1 MAFGISQSVRS
12 RAVQVCTPSLFHQA
26 TRSSR
31 VKDVCAQIEDAL
43 ERKRRGE
50 ISQEDYDTMK
60 TRLKSQLPILTPH
73 ATFRNGRRLNAD
85 AIPSGLSIYD
95 KDHIPDPRGYWEEKR
110 KELRVKNPTV
120 LERILL
126 VHVTPSLE
134 GLRLV
139 FIIPDGMDLAR
150 AQRWMSEQLE
160 DAEYDVCV
168 KDLARPSFIVPE
180 DYILYI
186 NEAELFKDRANLP
199 QISQMNTDSFS
210 GKMSHT
216 DLTDGSSQAK
226 NAPSQVNTKHYTL
239 NINKNDNRLSGDG
252 GNPALPAGTA
262 IQPAQPGDSHDSDA
276 HHLSDT
282 GEHQSNSKE
291 VKSEERRVVGSEER
305 RVKSEESNGSAAMS
319 EQAEQS
325 TAGQAEQTEQ
335 STAGQAEQ
343 AIKEDLNQGGLHRTN
358 DRNFRASESNDKL
371 AYLLPSAAENHLD
384 NSVASEK
391 TGEGFDAP
399 PTLERSGTEH
409 RGGAVTSPSLL
420 RSEGDWGSEV
430 EPSLAKEG
438 RGGLKTS
445 SEQGEESEERREK
458 LEETSSKDSTTQ
470 QAVEGVRGE
479 AFPSE
484 YDGIPYDDLVS
495 KLVELLGGE
504 PQHGSRN
511 SFIFTLSCYLRYL
524 CDDNRDWIKA
534 VIPTFGEEK
543 SRAFATVDSACNRK
557 QANRMPSIVR
567 KAVSLCQDEQARGR
581 AANYDTDD
589 FGDIANP
596 DSYFYRIHE
605 MPQKLPKLIKLL
617 ISKTP
622 KIYQPAVAQAV
633 FPPLGA
639 HLCDTR
645 FRYIDNVE
653 HEATLMN
660 ILCAPTGSGKESIT
674 QPINHI
680 MADIR
685 LRDAEQRAR
694 ERAWKDECNS
704 KGANKDRRDRPEGL
718 VIQEVNIDMTNPA
731 FVLRMKE
738 AENHFLY
745 AKVNELNLFDAL
757 KGKTNQHF
765 RIMELAF
772 DLGNY
777 GQDRVGVQS
786 VTETVKVRFN
796 WNACCTPKKCR
807 DYFRR
812 VVTDGP
818 ISRISFATIERRPCG
833 SAMPIYGTYDAAFDE
848 ELKPYIDNLL
858 KARGLVDCPQALRLA
873 KKLVEENAEFARLS
887 QNYVFEN
894 LSFRANVI
902 AYLKACVL
910 YVANGMKWEKAIED
924 FIRWSERYDLWCK
937 LKLFGQMIYDADGEQ
952 EKVSRTAPNGPK
964 NLLTLLPEEFTM
976 EDYMKVRRA
985 EGFDND
991 DLKRIKGAL
1000 KQWVFRGY
1008 VVKIESA
1015 EDGAEDGK
1023 SCDGYSYSSIFRK
1036 LNFLKH

>member
-12 RAVQVCTPSLFHQA
+12 REVQVCTPELFHQA
-26 TRSSR
+26 TKSSR

-50 ISQEDYDTMK
+50 IGQEDYDTMK

-95 KDHIPDPRGYWEEKR
+95 KDHIADPTGWWKAKSE
-110 KELRVKNPTV
+110 ELRVKNPQV
-120 LERILL
+120 LARILL

-139 FIIPDGMDLAR
+139 FVMPEGMNLAE
-150 AQRWMSEQLE
+150 AQKWMSQQLGDE
-160 DAEYDVCV
+160 EYDVCV

-180 DYILYI
+180 EYILFI
-186 NEAELFKDRANLP
+186 DEARLFAEVETPSDADDAAPHANTHENTNHNTNENE
-199 QISQMNTDSFS
+199 
-210 GKMSHT
+210 
-216 DLTDGSSQAK
+216 
-226 NAPSQVNTKHYTL
+226 
-239 NINKNDNRLSGDG
+239 NKTEKEHRPESDNS
-252 GNPALPAGTA
+252 PAALPAGTA
-262 IQPAQPGDSHDSDA
+262 AEYAQSANHDRADD
-276 HHLSDT
+276 HHL
-282 GEHQSNSKE
+282 G
-291 VKSEERRVVGSEER
+291 
-305 RVKSEESNGSAAMS
+305 
-319 EQAEQS
+319 
-325 TAGQAEQTEQ
+325 
-335 STAGQAEQ
+335 
-343 AIKEDLNQGGLHRTN
+343 
-358 DRNFRASESNDKL
+358 
-371 AYLLPSAAENHLD
+371 NHGVD
-384 NSVASEK
+384 QNH
-391 TGEGFDAP
+391 G
-399 PTLERSGTEH
+399 
-409 RGGAVTSPSLL
+409 
-420 RSEGDWGSEV
+420 
-430 EPSLAKEG
+430 
-438 RGGLKTS
+438 
-445 SEQGEESEERREK
+445 GEEKRQ
-458 LEETSSKDSTTQ
+458 DFAQ
-470 QAVEGVRGE
+470 
-479 AFPSE
+479 E
-484 YDGIPYDDLVS
+484 YDGIPYEAITS

-524 CDDNRDWIKA
+524 CDDNATWIKQ

-543 SRAFATVDSACNRK
+543 KRAFTTVDSACQRK
-557 QANRMPSIVR
+557 QSHRMPMIVR
-567 KAVSLCQDEQARGR
+567 KAISLCQQEQARGK
-581 AANYDTDD
+581 AADYDADE
-589 FGDIANP
+589 FGDILNP

-605 MPQKLPKLIKLL
+605 MPQKLPRLIRLL
-617 ISKTP
+617 VSKTP
-622 KIYQPAVAQAV
+622 AIYQPAVSQAV
-633 FPPLGA
+633 FPALA
-639 HLCDTR
+639 SHLCDTR

-674 QPINHI
+674 QPINRI

-685 LRDAEQRAR
+685 ARDAEQRER
-694 ERAWKDECNS
+694 ERAWKDECNR
-704 KGANKDRRDRPEGL
+704 KGSNKDKRERPEGL

-738 AENHFLY
+738 AERHFLY

-818 ISRISFATIERRPCG
+818 VSRISFATIERRPCG
-833 SAMPIYGTYDAAFDE
+833 SEIPVYGSYDASFDE

-858 KARGLVDCPQALRLA
+858 KARGQVDCPQALKLA
-873 KKLVEENAEFARLS
+873 RKLMEENAEFARLS

-910 YVANGMKWEKAIED
+910 YVANGMKWEKSIED
-924 FIRWSERYDLWCK
+924 FVRWSERYDLWCK

-952 EKVSRTAPNGPK
+952 DKVSRTAPNGPK
-964 NLLTLLPEEFTM
+964 NLLSLLPDEFTM
-976 EDYMKVRRA
+976 DDYVKVRRA
-985 EGFDND
+985 QGFDND
-991 DLKRIKGAL
+991 NARRIRDAIH
-1000 KQWVFRGY
+1000 QWVHRGY
-1008 VVKIESA
+1008 VAKVE
-1015 EDGAEDGK
+1015 GADTDTD
-1023 SCDGYSYSSIFRK
+1023 SPIFRK
-1036 LNFLKH
+1036 VKFLKG

>member
-12 RAVQVCTPSLFHQA
+12 REVQVCTPELFHQA
-26 TRSSR
+26 TKSSR

-50 ISQEDYDTMK
+50 IGQEDYDTMK

-95 KDHIPDPRGYWEEKR
+95 KDHIADPTGWWKAKSE
-110 KELRVKNPTV
+110 ELRVKNPQV
-120 LERILL
+120 LARILL

-139 FIIPDGMDLAR
+139 FVMPEGMNLAE
-150 AQRWMSEQLE
+150 AQKWMSQQLGDE
-160 DAEYDVCV
+160 EYDVCV

-180 DYILYI
+180 DYILFI
-186 NEAELFKDRANLP
+186 DEARLFAPLR
-199 QISQMNTDSFS
+199 SSS
-210 GKMSHT
+210 GM
-216 DLTDGSSQAK
+216 DERGSNGDAASQA
-226 NAPSQVNTKHYTL
+226 NTSV
-239 NINKNDNRLSGDG
+239 NINPNPKLNEHESEHDPKPQVSTNQEHRPESDNSSA
-252 GNPALPAGTA
+252 ALPAG
-262 IQPAQPGDSHDSDA
+262 PAVEHAQSANHDRADD
-276 HHLSDT
+276 HHL
-282 GEHQSNSKE
+282 G
-291 VKSEERRVVGSEER
+291 
-305 RVKSEESNGSAAMS
+305 
-319 EQAEQS
+319 
-325 TAGQAEQTEQ
+325 
-335 STAGQAEQ
+335 
-343 AIKEDLNQGGLHRTN
+343 
-358 DRNFRASESNDKL
+358 
-371 AYLLPSAAENHLD
+371 NHGVD
-384 NSVASEK
+384 QDH
-391 TGEGFDAP
+391 G
-399 PTLERSGTEH
+399 
-409 RGGAVTSPSLL
+409 
-420 RSEGDWGSEV
+420 
-430 EPSLAKEG
+430 
-438 RGGLKTS
+438 
-445 SEQGEESEERREK
+445 GEEK
-458 LEETSSKDSTTQ
+458 Q
-470 QAVEGVRGE
+470 QYFAQ
-479 AFPSE
+479 E
-484 YDGIPYDDLVS
+484 YDGISYEAITS

-524 CDDNRDWIKA
+524 CDDNATWIKQ

-543 SRAFATVDSACNRK
+543 KRAFTTVDSACQRK
-557 QANRMPSIVR
+557 QSHRMPMIVR
-567 KAVSLCQDEQARGR
+567 KAISLCQEERARGK
-581 AANYDTDD
+581 AADYDADE
-589 FGDIANP
+589 FGDILNP

-605 MPQKLPKLIKLL
+605 MPQKLPRLIRLL
-617 ISKTP
+617 VSKTP
-622 KIYQPAVAQAV
+622 AIYQPAVSQAV
-633 FPPLGA
+633 FPALA
-639 HLCDTR
+639 SHLCDTR

-674 QPINHI
+674 QPINRI

-685 LRDAEQRAR
+685 ARDAQQRER
-694 ERAWKDECNS
+694 ERAWKDECNR
-704 KGANKDRRDRPEGL
+704 KGSNKDKRERPEGL

-738 AENHFLY
+738 AERHFLY

-818 ISRISFATIERRPCG
+818 VSRISFATIERRPCG
-833 SAMPIYGTYDAAFDE
+833 SEIPVYGSYDAAFDE

-858 KARGLVDCPQALRLA
+858 KARGLVDCPQALKLA
-873 KKLVEENAEFARLS
+873 RKLMEENAEFARLS
-887 QNYVFEN
+887 QNFVFEN

-910 YVANGMKWEKAIED
+910 YVANGMKWEKSIED
-924 FIRWSERYDLWCK
+924 FVRWSERYDLWCK

-952 EKVSRTAPNGPK
+952 DKVSRTAPNGPK
-964 NLLTLLPEEFTM
+964 NLLSLLPDEFTID
-976 EDYMKVRRA
+976 DYVKVRRA
-985 EGFDND
+985 QGFDND
-991 DLKRIKGAL
+991 NARRIRDAIH
-1000 KQWVFRGY
+1000 QWVHRGY
-1008 VVKIESA
+1008 VAKVE
-1015 EDGAEDGK
+1015 GADTDTD
-1023 SCDGYSYSSIFRK
+1023 SPIFRK
-1036 LNFLKH
+1036 VKG

>member
-1 MAFGISQSVRS
+1 MFGISQSVRS
-12 RAVQVCTPSLFHQA
+12 RGVQVCTPELFHQA
-26 TRSSR
+26 TQSSR

-50 ISQEDYDTMK
+50 ICQEDYDAMK
-60 TRLKSQLPILTPH
+60 TQLKSQLPILTPH
-73 ATFRNGRRLNAD
+73 ATFKNGRRLNAD

-95 KDHIPDPRGYWEEKR
+95 KDHIPNPKGYWEVKSE
-110 KELRVKNPTV
+110 ELRVKNPSA

-139 FIIPDGMDLAR
+139 FTIPDGMDLAQ
-150 AQRWMSEQLE
+150 AQKWMSQQLGDE
-160 DAEYDVCV
+160 EYDVCV

-180 DYILYI
+180 EYILFI
-186 NEAELFKDRANLP
+186 DEAKLF
-199 QISQMNTDSFS
+199 
-210 GKMSHT
+210 G
-216 DLTDGSSQAK
+216 
-226 NAPSQVNTKHYTL
+226 
-239 NINKNDNRLSGDG
+239 
-252 GNPALPAGTA
+252 
-262 IQPAQPGDSHDSDA
+262 
-276 HHLSDT
+276 
-282 GEHQSNSKE
+282 
-291 VKSEERRVVGSEER
+291 VKSEERRVKNSNVSAPQLNNQHLIDNNQNNKGNDETNRLSGNGGNPAVSPGSPAEHAQPADTNH
-305 RVKSEESNGSAAMS
+305 SDDNHIGDNG
-319 EQAEQS
+319 
-325 TAGQAEQTEQ
+325 G
-335 STAGQAEQ
+335 
-343 AIKEDLNQGGLHRTN
+343 NQGNGGMETEK
-358 DRNFRASESNDKL
+358 NF
-371 AYLLPSAAENHLD
+371 PM
-384 NSVASEK
+384 
-391 TGEGFDAP
+391 
-399 PTLERSGTEH
+399 
-409 RGGAVTSPSLL
+409 
-420 RSEGDWGSEV
+420 
-430 EPSLAKEG
+430 
-438 RGGLKTS
+438 
-445 SEQGEESEERREK
+445 
-458 LEETSSKDSTTQ
+458 
-470 QAVEGVRGE
+470 
-479 AFPSE
+479 E
-484 YDGIPYDDLVS
+484 YDGIPYSSITS

-534 VIPTFGEEK
+534 ILPTFGEEQQ
-543 SRAFATVDSACNRK
+543 RAYATVDSACNRK
-557 QANRMPSIVR
+557 QSHRMPSIVR
-567 KAVSLCQDEQARGR
+567 KAISLCQNEQARGR

-589 FGDIANP
+589 FGDIGNP
-596 DSYFYRIHE
+596 ESYFYRIHE
-605 MPQKLPKLIKLL
+605 MPSKLPKLIKLL
-617 ISKTP
+617 VSRTP
-622 KIYQPAVAQAV
+622 TIYQPAVSQAV
-633 FPPLGA
+633 FPSLAA

-653 HEATLMN
+653 HEATLMS

-685 LRDAEQRAR
+685 ARDAEQRER
-694 ERAWKDECNS
+694 ERAWKDECNR
-704 KGANKDRRDRPEGL
+704 KGSNKDKRERPEGL

-745 AKVNELNLFDAL
+745 AKINELNLFGAL

-772 DLGNY
+772 DIGNY

-858 KARGLVDCPQALRLA
+858 KARGLVDCPQAMKLA

-910 YVANGMKWEKAIED
+910 YVANGMKWEKSIEE

-952 EKVSRTAPNGPK
+952 DKVSRTAPNGPK
-964 NLLTLLPEEFTM
+964 NLLTLLPDSFT
-976 EDYMKVRRA
+976 EDDYVKVRRSQ
-985 EGFDND
+985 GFDND
-991 DLKRIKGAL
+991 DRKRIKDAL
-1000 KQWVFRGY
+1000 KQWVHRGY
-1008 VVKIESA
+1008 VARMESG
-1015 EDGAEDGK
+1015 DGD
-1023 SCDGYSYSSIFRK
+1023 SDSPIFRK
-1036 LNFLKH
+1036 LKFLKQ

>member
-12 RAVQVCTPSLFHQA
+12 REVQVCTPELFHQA
-26 TRSSR
+26 AGSSR

-50 ISQEDYDTMK
+50 IGQEDYDTMK

-95 KDHIPDPRGYWEEKR
+95 KDHIPNPKGYWEVKSE
-110 KELRVKNPTV
+110 ELRVKNPSA

-139 FIIPDGMDLAR
+139 FTIPDGMDLAQ
-150 AQRWMSEQLE
+150 AQKWMSQQLGDE
-160 DAEYDVCV
+160 EYDVCV

-180 DYILYI
+180 DYILFI
-186 NEAELFKDRANLP
+186 DEAKLFAEVETP
-199 QISQMNTDSFS
+199 
-210 GKMSHT
+210 
-216 DLTDGSSQAK
+216 
-226 NAPSQVNTKHYTL
+226 
-239 NINKNDNRLSGDG
+239 
-252 GNPALPAGTA
+252 
-262 IQPAQPGDSHDSDA
+262 SDA
-276 HHLSDT
+276 DD
-282 GEHQSNSKE
+282 
-291 VKSEERRVVGSEER
+291 
-305 RVKSEESNGSAAMS
+305 AAPHANTH
-319 EQAEQS
+319 ENTNHNTNDS
-325 TAGQAEQTEQ
+325 TAAEYAQ
-335 STAGQAEQ
+335 SA
-343 AIKEDLNQGGLHRTN
+343 
-358 DRNFRASESNDKL
+358 
-371 AYLLPSAAENHLD
+371 NHDCAD
-384 NSVASEK
+384 NHHIGNHGVDQDH
-391 TGEGFDAP
+391 G
-399 PTLERSGTEH
+399 
-409 RGGAVTSPSLL
+409 
-420 RSEGDWGSEV
+420 
-430 EPSLAKEG
+430 
-438 RGGLKTS
+438 
-445 SEQGEESEERREK
+445 GEEKRQDFAK
-458 LEETSSKDSTTQ
+458 
-470 QAVEGVRGE
+470 
-479 AFPSE
+479 E
-484 YDGIPYDDLVS
+484 YDGIPYEAITR

-524 CDDNRDWIKA
+524 CDDNAAWIKQ
-534 VIPTFGEEK
+534 VIPTFGEEQK
-543 SRAFATVDSACNRK
+543 RAFTTVDSACQRK
-557 QANRMPSIVR
+557 QSHRMPMIVR
-567 KAVSLCQDEQARGR
+567 KAITLCQEERARGR
-581 AANYDTDD
+581 ASDYDADE
-589 FGDIANP
+589 FGDILNP

-605 MPQKLPKLIKLL
+605 MPQKLPRLIRLL
-617 ISKTP
+617 VSKTP
-622 KIYQPAVAQAV
+622 AIYQPAVSQAV
-633 FPPLGA
+633 FPALA
-639 HLCDTR
+639 SHLCDTR
-645 FRYIDNVE
+645 FRYVDNVE

-674 QPINHI
+674 QPINRI

-685 LRDAEQRAR
+685 ARDAEQRER
-694 ERAWKDECNS
+694 ERVWKDECNR
-704 KGANKDRRDRPEGL
+704 KGSNKDRRERPEGL

-738 AENHFLY
+738 AERHFLY

-807 DYFRR
+807 EYFRR

-818 ISRISFATIERRPCG
+818 VSRISFATIERRPCG
-833 SAMPIYGTYDAAFDE
+833 SEIPVYGTYDAAFDE
-848 ELKPYIDNLL
+848 ELKPFIDNLL

-873 KKLVEENAEFARLS
+873 RKLMEENAEFARLS

-910 YVANGMKWEKAIED
+910 YVANGMKWEKPIED
-924 FIRWSERYDLWCK
+924 FVRWSERYDLWCK

-952 EKVSRTAPNGPK
+952 DKMSRTAPNGPK
-964 NLLTLLPEEFTM
+964 NLLSLLPDEFTVD
-976 EDYMKVRRA
+976 DYVKVRRA
-985 EGFDND
+985 QGFDND
-991 DLKRIKGAL
+991 NAKRIRDAIH
-1000 KQWVFRGY
+1000 QWVHRGY
-1008 VVKIESA
+1008 VAKVE
-1015 EDGAEDGK
+1015 GADADTD
-1023 SCDGYSYSSIFRK
+1023 SPIFRK
-1036 LNFLKH
+1036 VKG

>member
-12 RAVQVCTPSLFHQA
+12 REVQVCTPELFHQA
-26 TRSSR
+26 TKSSR

-50 ISQEDYDTMK
+50 IGQEDYDTMK

-95 KDHIPDPRGYWEEKR
+95 KDHIPNPKGYWEVKSE
-110 KELRVKNPTV
+110 ELRVKNPSA

-139 FIIPDGMDLAR
+139 FTIPDGMDLAQ
-150 AQRWMSEQLE
+150 AQKWMSQQLGDE
-160 DAEYDVCV
+160 EYDVCV

-180 DYILYI
+180 DYILFI
-186 NEAELFKDRANLP
+186 NESELF
-199 QISQMNTDSFS
+199 
-210 GKMSHT
+210 G
-216 DLTDGSSQAK
+216 
-226 NAPSQVNTKHYTL
+226 
-239 NINKNDNRLSGDG
+239 
-252 GNPALPAGTA
+252 
-262 IQPAQPGDSHDSDA
+262 
-276 HHLSDT
+276 
-282 GEHQSNSKE
+282 
-291 VKSEERRVVGSEER
+291 VKSEERRVKNSNVSAPQLNNQHLIDNNQNNKGNDETNRLSGNGGNPAVSPGSPAEHAQPADTNH
-305 RVKSEESNGSAAMS
+305 SDDNHIGDNG
-319 EQAEQS
+319 
-325 TAGQAEQTEQ
+325 G
-335 STAGQAEQ
+335 
-343 AIKEDLNQGGLHRTN
+343 NQGNGGMETGK
-358 DRNFRASESNDKL
+358 NF
-371 AYLLPSAAENHLD
+371 PM
-384 NSVASEK
+384 
-391 TGEGFDAP
+391 
-399 PTLERSGTEH
+399 
-409 RGGAVTSPSLL
+409 
-420 RSEGDWGSEV
+420 
-430 EPSLAKEG
+430 
-438 RGGLKTS
+438 
-445 SEQGEESEERREK
+445 
-458 LEETSSKDSTTQ
+458 
-470 QAVEGVRGE
+470 
-479 AFPSE
+479 E
-484 YDGIPYDDLVS
+484 YDGIPYSSITS

-534 VIPTFGEEK
+534 ILPTFGEEQK
-543 SRAFATVDSACNRK
+543 RAFTTVDSACQRK
-557 QANRMPSIVR
+557 QSHRMPMIVR
-567 KAVSLCQDEQARGR
+567 KAITLCQEERARGR
-581 AANYDTDD
+581 ASDYDADE
-589 FGDIANP
+589 FGDILNP

-605 MPQKLPKLIKLL
+605 MPQKLPRLIRLL
-617 ISKTP
+617 VSKTP
-622 KIYQPAVAQAV
+622 AIYQPAVSQAV
-633 FPPLGA
+633 FPALA
-639 HLCDTR
+639 SHLCDTR
-645 FRYIDNVE
+645 FRYVDNVE

-674 QPINHI
+674 QPINRI

-685 LRDAEQRAR
+685 ARDAEQRER
-694 ERAWKDECNS
+694 ERVWKDECNR
-704 KGANKDRRDRPEGL
+704 KGSNKDRRERPEGL

-738 AENHFLY
+738 AERHFLY

-818 ISRISFATIERRPCG
+818 VSRISFATIERRPCG
-833 SAMPIYGTYDAAFDE
+833 SEIPVYGIYDAAFDE
-848 ELKPYIDNLL
+848 ELKPFIDNLL

-873 KKLVEENAEFARLS
+873 RKLMEENAEFARLS

-910 YVANGMKWEKAIED
+910 YVANGMKWEKPIED
-924 FIRWSERYDLWCK
+924 FVRWSERYDLWCK

-952 EKVSRTAPNGPK
+952 DKMNRTAPNGPK
-964 NLLTLLPEEFTM
+964 NLLSLLPDEFTVN
-976 EDYMKVRRA
+976 DYVKVRRA
-985 EGFDND
+985 QGFDND
-991 DLKRIKGAL
+991 NAKRIRDAIH
-1000 KQWVFRGY
+1000 QWVHRGY
-1008 VVKIESA
+1008 VAKVE
-1015 EDGAEDGK
+1015 GADADTD
-1023 SCDGYSYSSIFRK
+1023 SPIFRK
-1036 LNFLKH
+1036 VKG

>member
-12 RAVQVCTPSLFHQA
+12 REVQVCTPELFHQA
-26 TRSSR
+26 TKSSR

-50 ISQEDYDTMK
+50 IGKEDYDTMK

-95 KDHIPDPRGYWEEKR
+95 KDHIADPRGWWKAKSE
-110 KELRVKNPTV
+110 ELRVKNPQV
-120 LERILL
+120 LARILL

-139 FIIPDGMDLAR
+139 FVMPEGMNLAE
-150 AQRWMSEQLE
+150 AQKWMSQQLGDE
-160 DAEYDVCV
+160 EYDVCV

-180 DYILYI
+180 DYILFI
-186 NEAELFKDRANLP
+186 DEARLFAEVETPSDADDAAPHANTHENTNHNTNENENKTEKEHRPESDN
-199 QISQMNTDSFS
+199 
-210 GKMSHT
+210 
-216 DLTDGSSQAK
+216 SSA
-226 NAPSQVNTKHYTL
+226 
-239 NINKNDNRLSGDG
+239 
-252 GNPALPAGTA
+252 ALPAG
-262 IQPAQPGDSHDSDA
+262 PAVEHAQSANHDCADD
-276 HHLSDT
+276 HHLGNHGVDQDH
-282 GEHQSNSKE
+282 GG
-291 VKSEERRVVGSEER
+291 EERRQDF
-305 RVKSEESNGSAAMS
+305 A
-319 EQAEQS
+319 Q
-325 TAGQAEQTEQ
+325 
-335 STAGQAEQ
+335 
-343 AIKEDLNQGGLHRTN
+343 
-358 DRNFRASESNDKL
+358 
-371 AYLLPSAAENHLD
+371 
-384 NSVASEK
+384 
-391 TGEGFDAP
+391 
-399 PTLERSGTEH
+399 
-409 RGGAVTSPSLL
+409 
-420 RSEGDWGSEV
+420 
-430 EPSLAKEG
+430 
-438 RGGLKTS
+438 
-445 SEQGEESEERREK
+445 
-458 LEETSSKDSTTQ
+458 
-470 QAVEGVRGE
+470 
-479 AFPSE
+479 E
-484 YDGIPYDDLVS
+484 YDGISYEAITS

-524 CDDNRDWIKA
+524 CDDNATWIKQ

-543 SRAFATVDSACNRK
+543 KRAFTTVDSACQRK
-557 QANRMPSIVR
+557 QSHRMPMIVR
-567 KAVSLCQDEQARGR
+567 KAISLCQQEQARGK
-581 AANYDTDD
+581 AEDYDADE
-589 FGDIANP
+589 FGDILNP

-605 MPQKLPKLIKLL
+605 MPQKLPRLIRLL
-617 ISKTP
+617 VSKTP
-622 KIYQPAVAQAV
+622 AIYQPAVSQAV
-633 FPPLGA
+633 FPALA
-639 HLCDTR
+639 SHLCDTR
-645 FRYIDNVE
+645 FRYVDNVE

-674 QPINHI
+674 QPINRI

-685 LRDAEQRAR
+685 ARDAQQRER
-694 ERAWKDECNS
+694 ERAWKDECNR
-704 KGANKDRRDRPEGL
+704 KGSNKDKRERPEGL

-738 AENHFLY
+738 AERHFLY

-818 ISRISFATIERRPCG
+818 VSRISFATIERRPCG
-833 SAMPIYGTYDAAFDE
+833 SEIPVYGSYDASFDE

-873 KKLVEENAEFARLS
+873 RKLMEENAEFARLS

-910 YVANGMKWEKAIED
+910 YVANGMKWEKSIED
-924 FIRWSERYDLWCK
+924 FVRWSERYDLWCK

-952 EKVSRTAPNGPK
+952 DKVSRTAPNGPK
-964 NLLTLLPEEFTM
+964 NLLSLLPDEFTID
-976 EDYMKVRRA
+976 DYVKVRRA
-985 EGFDND
+985 QGFDND
-991 DLKRIKGAL
+991 NAKRIRDAIH
-1000 KQWVFRGY
+1000 QWVHRGY
-1008 VVKIESA
+1008 VAKVE
-1015 EDGAEDGK
+1015 GADTDTD
-1023 SCDGYSYSSIFRK
+1023 SPIFRK
-1036 LNFLKH
+1036 VKFLKG

>member
-12 RAVQVCTPSLFHQA
+12 REVQVCTPELFHQA
-26 TRSSR
+26 TKSSR

-50 ISQEDYDTMK
+50 IGQEDYDTMK

-95 KDHIPDPRGYWEEKR
+95 KDHIADPRGWWKAKSE
-110 KELRVKNPTV
+110 ELRVKNPQV
-120 LERILL
+120 LARILL

-139 FIIPDGMDLAR
+139 FVMPEGMNLAE
-150 AQRWMSEQLE
+150 AQKWMSQQLGDE
-160 DAEYDVCV
+160 EYDVCV

-180 DYILYI
+180 DYILFI
-186 NEAELFKDRANLP
+186 DEARLFAEVETPSDADDAAPHANTHENTNHNTNENENKTEKEHRPESDN
-199 QISQMNTDSFS
+199 
-210 GKMSHT
+210 
-216 DLTDGSSQAK
+216 SSA
-226 NAPSQVNTKHYTL
+226 
-239 NINKNDNRLSGDG
+239 
-252 GNPALPAGTA
+252 ALPAG
-262 IQPAQPGDSHDSDA
+262 PAVEHAQSANHDCADD
-276 HHLSDT
+276 HHLGNHGVDQDH
-282 GEHQSNSKE
+282 GG
-291 VKSEERRVVGSEER
+291 EERRQDF
-305 RVKSEESNGSAAMS
+305 A
-319 EQAEQS
+319 Q
-325 TAGQAEQTEQ
+325 
-335 STAGQAEQ
+335 
-343 AIKEDLNQGGLHRTN
+343 
-358 DRNFRASESNDKL
+358 
-371 AYLLPSAAENHLD
+371 
-384 NSVASEK
+384 
-391 TGEGFDAP
+391 
-399 PTLERSGTEH
+399 
-409 RGGAVTSPSLL
+409 
-420 RSEGDWGSEV
+420 
-430 EPSLAKEG
+430 
-438 RGGLKTS
+438 
-445 SEQGEESEERREK
+445 
-458 LEETSSKDSTTQ
+458 
-470 QAVEGVRGE
+470 
-479 AFPSE
+479 E
-484 YDGIPYDDLVS
+484 YDGISYEAITS
-495 KLVELLGGE
+495 KIVELLGGE

-524 CDDNRDWIKA
+524 CDDNATWIKQ

-543 SRAFATVDSACNRK
+543 KRAFTTVDSACQRK
-557 QANRMPSIVR
+557 QSHRMPMIVR
-567 KAVSLCQDEQARGR
+567 KAISLCQQEQARGK
-581 AANYDTDD
+581 AEDYDADE
-589 FGDIANP
+589 FGDILNP

-605 MPQKLPKLIKLL
+605 MPQKLPRLIRLL
-617 ISKTP
+617 VSKTP
-622 KIYQPAVAQAV
+622 AIYQPAVSQAV
-633 FPPLGA
+633 FPALA
-639 HLCDTR
+639 SHLCDTR
-645 FRYIDNVE
+645 FRYVDNVE

-674 QPINHI
+674 QPINRI

-685 LRDAEQRAR
+685 ARDAQQRER
-694 ERAWKDECNS
+694 ERAWKDECNR
-704 KGANKDRRDRPEGL
+704 KGSNKDKRERPEGL

-738 AENHFLY
+738 AERHFLY

-818 ISRISFATIERRPCG
+818 VSRISFATIERRPCG
-833 SAMPIYGTYDAAFDE
+833 SEIPVYGSYDAAFDE

-873 KKLVEENAEFARLS
+873 RKLMEENAEFARLS

-910 YVANGMKWEKAIED
+910 YVANGMKWEKSIED
-924 FIRWSERYDLWCK
+924 FVRWSERYDLWCK

-952 EKVSRTAPNGPK
+952 DKVSRTAPNGPK
-964 NLLTLLPEEFTM
+964 NLLSLLPDEFTM
-976 EDYMKVRRA
+976 DDYVKVRRA
-985 EGFDND
+985 QGFDND
-991 DLKRIKGAL
+991 NAKRIRDAMH
-1000 KQWVFRGY
+1000 QWVHRGY
-1008 VVKIESA
+1008 VAKVE
-1015 EDGAEDGK
+1015 GADTD
-1023 SCDGYSYSSIFRK
+1023 SPIFRK
-1036 LNFLKH
+1036 VKFLKG

>member
-12 RAVQVCTPSLFHQA
+12 REVQVCTPELFHQA
-26 TRSSR
+26 TKSSR

-50 ISQEDYDTMK
+50 IGQEDYDTMK

-95 KDHIPDPRGYWEEKR
+95 KDHIADPRGWWKAKSE
-110 KELRVKNPTV
+110 ELRVKNPQV
-120 LERILL
+120 LARILL

-139 FIIPDGMDLAR
+139 FVMPEGMNLAE
-150 AQRWMSEQLE
+150 AQKWMSQQLGDE
-160 DAEYDVCV
+160 EYDVCV

-180 DYILYI
+180 DYILFI
-186 NEAELFKDRANLP
+186 DEARLFAEVETPSDADDAAPHANTHENTNHNTNENE
-199 QISQMNTDSFS
+199 
-210 GKMSHT
+210 
-216 DLTDGSSQAK
+216 
-226 NAPSQVNTKHYTL
+226 
-239 NINKNDNRLSGDG
+239 NKTEKEHRPESDNS
-252 GNPALPAGTA
+252 PAALPAGTA
-262 IQPAQPGDSHDSDA
+262 VEYAQSANHDCADD
-276 HHLSDT
+276 HHL
-282 GEHQSNSKE
+282 G
-291 VKSEERRVVGSEER
+291 
-305 RVKSEESNGSAAMS
+305 
-319 EQAEQS
+319 
-325 TAGQAEQTEQ
+325 
-335 STAGQAEQ
+335 
-343 AIKEDLNQGGLHRTN
+343 
-358 DRNFRASESNDKL
+358 
-371 AYLLPSAAENHLD
+371 NHGVD
-384 NSVASEK
+384 QDH
-391 TGEGFDAP
+391 G
-399 PTLERSGTEH
+399 
-409 RGGAVTSPSLL
+409 
-420 RSEGDWGSEV
+420 
-430 EPSLAKEG
+430 
-438 RGGLKTS
+438 
-445 SEQGEESEERREK
+445 GEEKRQ
-458 LEETSSKDSTTQ
+458 DFAQ
-470 QAVEGVRGE
+470 
-479 AFPSE
+479 E
-484 YDGIPYDDLVS
+484 YDGISYEAITS

-524 CDDNRDWIKA
+524 CDDNAAWIKQ

-543 SRAFATVDSACNRK
+543 KRAFTTVDSACQRK
-557 QANRMPSIVR
+557 QSHRMPMIVR
-567 KAVSLCQDEQARGR
+567 KAISLCQEERARGK
-581 AANYDTDD
+581 AADYDADE
-589 FGDIANP
+589 FGDILNP

-605 MPQKLPKLIKLL
+605 MPQKLPRLIRLL
-617 ISKTP
+617 VSKTP
-622 KIYQPAVAQAV
+622 VIYQPAVSQAV
-633 FPPLGA
+633 FPALA
-639 HLCDTR
+639 SHLCDTR

-674 QPINHI
+674 QPINRI

-685 LRDAEQRAR
+685 ARDAQQRER
-694 ERAWKDECNS
+694 ERAWKDECNR
-704 KGANKDRRDRPEGL
+704 KGSNKDKRERPEGL

-738 AENHFLY
+738 AERHFLY

-818 ISRISFATIERRPCG
+818 VSRISFATIERRPCG
-833 SAMPIYGTYDAAFDE
+833 SEIPVYGSYDAAFDE

-858 KARGLVDCPQALRLA
+858 KARGLVDCPQALKLA
-873 KKLVEENAEFARLS
+873 RKLMEENAEFARLS

-910 YVANGMKWEKAIED
+910 YVANGMKWEKSIED
-924 FIRWSERYDLWCK
+924 FVRWSERYDLWCK

-952 EKVSRTAPNGPK
+952 DKVSRTAPNGPK
-964 NLLTLLPEEFTM
+964 NLLSLLPDEFTM
-976 EDYMKVRRA
+976 DDYVKVRRA
-985 EGFDND
+985 QGFDND
-991 DLKRIKGAL
+991 NARRIRDAIH
-1000 KQWVFRGY
+1000 QWVHRGY
-1008 VVKIESA
+1008 VAKVE
-1015 EDGAEDGK
+1015 GADTDTD
-1023 SCDGYSYSSIFRK
+1023 SPIFRK
-1036 LNFLKH
+1036 VKFLKG

>member
-12 RAVQVCTPSLFHQA
+12 REVQVCTPELFHQA
-26 TRSSR
+26 TKSSR

-50 ISQEDYDTMK
+50 IGQEDYDTMK

-95 KDHIPDPRGYWEEKR
+95 KDHIADPTGWWKAKSE
-110 KELRVKNPTV
+110 ELRVKNPQV
-120 LERILL
+120 LARILL

-139 FIIPDGMDLAR
+139 FVMPEGMNLAE
-150 AQRWMSEQLE
+150 AQKWMSQQLGDE
-160 DAEYDVCV
+160 EYDVCV

-180 DYILYI
+180 DYILFI
-186 NEAELFKDRANLP
+186 DEARLFAEVETPSDADDAAPHANTHENTNHNTNENENKTEKEHRPESDN
-199 QISQMNTDSFS
+199 
-210 GKMSHT
+210 
-216 DLTDGSSQAK
+216 SSA
-226 NAPSQVNTKHYTL
+226 
-239 NINKNDNRLSGDG
+239 
-252 GNPALPAGTA
+252 ALPAGTA
-262 IQPAQPGDSHDSDA
+262 VEHAQSANHDCADD
-276 HHLSDT
+276 HHLGNHGVDQDH
-282 GEHQSNSKE
+282 GG
-291 VKSEERRVVGSEER
+291 EERRQDF
-305 RVKSEESNGSAAMS
+305 A
-319 EQAEQS
+319 Q
-325 TAGQAEQTEQ
+325 
-335 STAGQAEQ
+335 
-343 AIKEDLNQGGLHRTN
+343 
-358 DRNFRASESNDKL
+358 
-371 AYLLPSAAENHLD
+371 
-384 NSVASEK
+384 
-391 TGEGFDAP
+391 
-399 PTLERSGTEH
+399 
-409 RGGAVTSPSLL
+409 
-420 RSEGDWGSEV
+420 
-430 EPSLAKEG
+430 
-438 RGGLKTS
+438 
-445 SEQGEESEERREK
+445 
-458 LEETSSKDSTTQ
+458 
-470 QAVEGVRGE
+470 
-479 AFPSE
+479 E
-484 YDGIPYDDLVS
+484 YDGISYEAITS

-524 CDDNRDWIKA
+524 CDDNATWIKQ

-543 SRAFATVDSACNRK
+543 KRAFTTVDSACQRK
-557 QANRMPSIVR
+557 QSHRMPMIVR
-567 KAVSLCQDEQARGR
+567 KAISLCQEERARGK
-581 AANYDTDD
+581 AADYDADE
-589 FGDIANP
+589 FGDILNP

-605 MPQKLPKLIKLL
+605 MPQNLPRLIRLL
-617 ISKTP
+617 VSKTP
-622 KIYQPAVAQAV
+622 AIYQPAVSQAV
-633 FPPLGA
+633 FPALA
-639 HLCDTR
+639 SHLCDTR

-674 QPINHI
+674 QPINRI

-685 LRDAEQRAR
+685 ARDAEQRER
-694 ERAWKDECNS
+694 ERAWKDECNR
-704 KGANKDRRDRPEGL
+704 KGSNKDKRERPEGL

-738 AENHFLY
+738 AERHFLY

-818 ISRISFATIERRPCG
+818 VSRISFATIERRPCG
-833 SAMPIYGTYDAAFDE
+833 SEIPVYGSYDASFDE

-873 KKLVEENAEFARLS
+873 RKLMEENAEFARLS
-887 QNYVFEN
+887 QNYV
-894 LSFRANVI
+894 
-902 AYLKACVL
+902 L
-910 YVANGMKWEKAIED
+910 YVANGMKWEKSIED
-924 FIRWSERYDLWCK
+924 FVRWSERYDLWCK

-952 EKVSRTAPNGPK
+952 DKVSRTAPNGPK
-964 NLLTLLPEEFTM
+964 NLLSLLPDEFTM
-976 EDYMKVRRA
+976 DDYVKVRRA
-985 EGFDND
+985 QGFDND
-991 DLKRIKGAL
+991 NARRIRDAIH
-1000 KQWVFRGY
+1000 QWVHRGY
-1008 VVKIESA
+1008 VAKVE
-1015 EDGAEDGK
+1015 GADTDTD
-1023 SCDGYSYSSIFRK
+1023 SPIFRK
-1036 LNFLKH
+1036 VKG

>member
-12 RAVQVCTPSLFHQA
+12 REVQVCTPELFHQA
-26 TRSSR
+26 TKSSR

-50 ISQEDYDTMK
+50 IGQEDYDTMK

-95 KDHIPDPRGYWEEKR
+95 KDHIADPTGWWKAKSE
-110 KELRVKNPTV
+110 ELRVKNPQV
-120 LERILL
+120 LARILL

-139 FIIPDGMDLAR
+139 FVMPEGMNLAE
-150 AQRWMSEQLE
+150 AQKWMSQQLGDE
-160 DAEYDVCV
+160 EYDVCV

-180 DYILYI
+180 EYILFI
-186 NEAELFKDRANLP
+186 DEARLFAEVETPSDADDAAPHANTHENTNHNTNENENKTEKEHRPESDN
-199 QISQMNTDSFS
+199 
-210 GKMSHT
+210 
-216 DLTDGSSQAK
+216 SSA
-226 NAPSQVNTKHYTL
+226 
-239 NINKNDNRLSGDG
+239 
-252 GNPALPAGTA
+252 ALPAGTA
-262 IQPAQPGDSHDSDA
+262 AEYAQSANHDCADD
-276 HHLSDT
+276 HHL
-282 GEHQSNSKE
+282 G
-291 VKSEERRVVGSEER
+291 
-305 RVKSEESNGSAAMS
+305 
-319 EQAEQS
+319 
-325 TAGQAEQTEQ
+325 
-335 STAGQAEQ
+335 
-343 AIKEDLNQGGLHRTN
+343 
-358 DRNFRASESNDKL
+358 
-371 AYLLPSAAENHLD
+371 NHGVD
-384 NSVASEK
+384 QNH
-391 TGEGFDAP
+391 G
-399 PTLERSGTEH
+399 
-409 RGGAVTSPSLL
+409 
-420 RSEGDWGSEV
+420 
-430 EPSLAKEG
+430 
-438 RGGLKTS
+438 
-445 SEQGEESEERREK
+445 GEEKRQ
-458 LEETSSKDSTTQ
+458 DFAQ
-470 QAVEGVRGE
+470 
-479 AFPSE
+479 E
-484 YDGIPYDDLVS
+484 YDGIPYEAITS

-524 CDDNRDWIKA
+524 CDDNATWIKQ

-543 SRAFATVDSACNRK
+543 KRAFTTVDSACQRK
-557 QANRMPSIVR
+557 QSHRMPMIVR
-567 KAVSLCQDEQARGR
+567 KAISLCQQEQARGK
-581 AANYDTDD
+581 AADYDADE
-589 FGDIANP
+589 FGDILNP

-605 MPQKLPKLIKLL
+605 MPQKLPRLIRLL
-617 ISKTP
+617 VSKTP
-622 KIYQPAVAQAV
+622 AIYQPAVSQAV
-633 FPPLGA
+633 FPALA
-639 HLCDTR
+639 SHLCDTR
-645 FRYIDNVE
+645 FRYVDNVE

-674 QPINHI
+674 QPINRI

-685 LRDAEQRAR
+685 ARDAEQRER
-694 ERAWKDECNS
+694 ERAWKDECNR
-704 KGANKDRRDRPEGL
+704 KGSNKDKRERPEGL

-738 AENHFLY
+738 AERHFLY

-818 ISRISFATIERRPCG
+818 VSRISFATIERRPCG
-833 SAMPIYGTYDAAFDE
+833 SEIPVYGSYDASFDE

-873 KKLVEENAEFARLS
+873 RKLMEENAEFARLS

-910 YVANGMKWEKAIED
+910 YVANGMKWEKSIED
-924 FIRWSERYDLWCK
+924 FVRWSERYDLWCK

-952 EKVSRTAPNGPK
+952 DKVSRTAPNGPK
-964 NLLTLLPEEFTM
+964 NLLSLLPDEFTM
-976 EDYMKVRRA
+976 DDYVKVRRA
-985 EGFDND
+985 QGFDND
-991 DLKRIKGAL
+991 NAKRIRDAIH
-1000 KQWVFRGY
+1000 QWVHRGY
-1008 VVKIESA
+1008 VAKVE
-1015 EDGAEDGK
+1015 GADTD
-1023 SCDGYSYSSIFRK
+1023 SPIFRK
-1036 LNFLKH
+1036 VKFLKG

>member
-12 RAVQVCTPSLFHQA
+12 REVQVCTPELFHQA
-26 TRSSR
+26 TKSSR

-50 ISQEDYDTMK
+50 IGQEDYDTMK

-95 KDHIPDPRGYWEEKR
+95 KDHIADPRGWWKAKSE
-110 KELRVKNPTV
+110 ELRVKNPQV
-120 LERILL
+120 LARILL

-139 FIIPDGMDLAR
+139 FVMPEGMNLAE
-150 AQRWMSEQLE
+150 AQKWMSQQLGDE
-160 DAEYDVCV
+160 EYDVCV

-180 DYILYI
+180 DYILFI
-186 NEAELFKDRANLP
+186 DEARLFAEVETPSDADDAAPHANTHENTNHNTNENENKTEKEHRPESDN
-199 QISQMNTDSFS
+199 
-210 GKMSHT
+210 
-216 DLTDGSSQAK
+216 SSA
-226 NAPSQVNTKHYTL
+226 
-239 NINKNDNRLSGDG
+239 
-252 GNPALPAGTA
+252 ALPAG
-262 IQPAQPGDSHDSDA
+262 PAVEHAQSANHDCADD
-276 HHLSDT
+276 HHLGNHGVDQDH
-282 GEHQSNSKE
+282 GG
-291 VKSEERRVVGSEER
+291 EERRQDF
-305 RVKSEESNGSAAMS
+305 A
-319 EQAEQS
+319 Q
-325 TAGQAEQTEQ
+325 
-335 STAGQAEQ
+335 
-343 AIKEDLNQGGLHRTN
+343 
-358 DRNFRASESNDKL
+358 
-371 AYLLPSAAENHLD
+371 
-384 NSVASEK
+384 
-391 TGEGFDAP
+391 
-399 PTLERSGTEH
+399 
-409 RGGAVTSPSLL
+409 
-420 RSEGDWGSEV
+420 
-430 EPSLAKEG
+430 
-438 RGGLKTS
+438 
-445 SEQGEESEERREK
+445 
-458 LEETSSKDSTTQ
+458 
-470 QAVEGVRGE
+470 
-479 AFPSE
+479 E
-484 YDGIPYDDLVS
+484 YDGISYEAITS

-511 SFIFTLSCYLRYL
+511 SFIFTLCCYLRYL
-524 CDDNRDWIKA
+524 CDDNATWIKQ

-543 SRAFATVDSACNRK
+543 KRAFTTVDSACQRK
-557 QANRMPSIVR
+557 QSHRMPMIVR
-567 KAVSLCQDEQARGR
+567 KAISLCQQEQARGK
-581 AANYDTDD
+581 AEDYDADE
-589 FGDIANP
+589 FGDILNP

-605 MPQKLPKLIKLL
+605 MPQKLPRLIRLL
-617 ISKTP
+617 VSKTP
-622 KIYQPAVAQAV
+622 AIYQPAVSQAV
-633 FPPLGA
+633 FPALA
-639 HLCDTR
+639 SHLCDTR
-645 FRYIDNVE
+645 FRYVDNVE

-674 QPINHI
+674 QPINRI

-685 LRDAEQRAR
+685 ARDAQQRER
-694 ERAWKDECNS
+694 ERAWKDECNR
-704 KGANKDRRDRPEGL
+704 KGSNKDKRERPEGL

-738 AENHFLY
+738 AERHFLY

-818 ISRISFATIERRPCG
+818 VSRISFATIERRPCG
-833 SAMPIYGTYDAAFDE
+833 SEIPVYGSYDAAFDE

-873 KKLVEENAEFARLS
+873 RKLMEENAEFARLS

-910 YVANGMKWEKAIED
+910 YVANGMKWEKSIED
-924 FIRWSERYDLWCK
+924 FVRWSERYDLWCK

-952 EKVSRTAPNGPK
+952 DKVSRTAPNGPK
-964 NLLTLLPEEFTM
+964 NLLSLLPDEFTM
-976 EDYMKVRRA
+976 DDYVKVRRA
-985 EGFDND
+985 QGFDND
-991 DLKRIKGAL
+991 HAKRIRDAMH
-1000 KQWVFRGY
+1000 QWVHRGY
-1008 VVKIESA
+1008 VAKVE
-1015 EDGAEDGK
+1015 GADTD
-1023 SCDGYSYSSIFRK
+1023 SPIFRK
-1036 LNFLKH
+1036 VKFLKG

>member
-12 RAVQVCTPSLFHQA
+12 REVQVCTPELFHQA
-26 TRSSR
+26 TKSSR

-50 ISQEDYDTMK
+50 IGQEDYDTMK

-95 KDHIPDPRGYWEEKR
+95 KDHIADPRGWWKAKSE
-110 KELRVKNPTV
+110 ELRVKNPQV
-120 LERILL
+120 LARILL

-139 FIIPDGMDLAR
+139 FVMPEGMNLAE
-150 AQRWMSEQLE
+150 AQKWMSQQLGDE
-160 DAEYDVCV
+160 EYDVCV

-180 DYILYI
+180 DYILFI
-186 NEAELFKDRANLP
+186 DEARLFAEVETPSDADDAAPHANTHENTNHNTNENPAAEHAQSANHDRA
-199 QISQMNTDSFS
+199 D
-210 GKMSHT
+210 
-216 DLTDGSSQAK
+216 D
-226 NAPSQVNTKHYTL
+226 
-239 NINKNDNRLSGDG
+239 
-252 GNPALPAGTA
+252 
-262 IQPAQPGDSHDSDA
+262 
-276 HHLSDT
+276 HHL
-282 GEHQSNSKE
+282 G
-291 VKSEERRVVGSEER
+291 
-305 RVKSEESNGSAAMS
+305 
-319 EQAEQS
+319 
-325 TAGQAEQTEQ
+325 
-335 STAGQAEQ
+335 
-343 AIKEDLNQGGLHRTN
+343 
-358 DRNFRASESNDKL
+358 
-371 AYLLPSAAENHLD
+371 NHGVD
-384 NSVASEK
+384 QDH
-391 TGEGFDAP
+391 G
-399 PTLERSGTEH
+399 
-409 RGGAVTSPSLL
+409 
-420 RSEGDWGSEV
+420 
-430 EPSLAKEG
+430 
-438 RGGLKTS
+438 
-445 SEQGEESEERREK
+445 GEEKRQ
-458 LEETSSKDSTTQ
+458 DFAQ
-470 QAVEGVRGE
+470 
-479 AFPSE
+479 E
-484 YDGIPYDDLVS
+484 YDGISYEAITS

-524 CDDNRDWIKA
+524 CDDNATWIKQ

-543 SRAFATVDSACNRK
+543 KRAFTTVDSACQRK
-557 QANRMPSIVR
+557 QSHRMPMIVR
-567 KAVSLCQDEQARGR
+567 KAISLCQEERARGK
-581 AANYDTDD
+581 AADYDADE
-589 FGDIANP
+589 FGDILNP

-605 MPQKLPKLIKLL
+605 MPQKLPRLIRLL
-617 ISKTP
+617 VSKTP
-622 KIYQPAVAQAV
+622 VIYQPAVSQAV
-633 FPPLGA
+633 FPALA
-639 HLCDTR
+639 SHLCDTR

-674 QPINHI
+674 QPINRI

-685 LRDAEQRAR
+685 ARDAQQRER
-694 ERAWKDECNS
+694 ERAWKDECNR
-704 KGANKDRRDRPEGL
+704 KGSNKDKRERPEGL

-738 AENHFLY
+738 AERHFLY

-818 ISRISFATIERRPCG
+818 VSRISFATIERRPCG
-833 SAMPIYGTYDAAFDE
+833 SEIPVYGSYDASFDE

-858 KARGLVDCPQALRLA
+858 KARGLVDCPQALKLA
-873 KKLVEENAEFARLS
+873 RKLMEENAEFARLS

-910 YVANGMKWEKAIED
+910 YVANGMKWEKSIED
-924 FIRWSERYDLWCK
+924 FVRWSERYDLWCK

-952 EKVSRTAPNGPK
+952 DKVSRTAPNGPK
-964 NLLTLLPEEFTM
+964 NLLSLLPDEFTM
-976 EDYMKVRRA
+976 DDYVKVRRA
-985 EGFDND
+985 QGFDND
-991 DLKRIKGAL
+991 NARRIRDAIH
-1000 KQWVFRGY
+1000 QWVHRGY
-1008 VVKIESA
+1008 VAKVE
-1015 EDGAEDGK
+1015 GADTDTD
-1023 SCDGYSYSSIFRK
+1023 SPIFRK
-1036 LNFLKH
+1036 VKG

>member
-12 RAVQVCTPSLFHQA
+12 REVQVCTPELFHQA
-26 TRSSR
+26 TKSSR

-50 ISQEDYDTMK
+50 IGQEDYDTMK

-95 KDHIPDPRGYWEEKR
+95 KDHIADPTGWWKAKSE
-110 KELRVKNPTV
+110 ELRVKNPSV

-139 FIIPDGMDLAR
+139 FVMPEGMNLAE
-150 AQRWMSEQLE
+150 AQKWMSQQLGDE
-160 DAEYDVCV
+160 EYDVCV

-180 DYILYI
+180 DYILFI
-186 NEAELFKDRANLP
+186 DEARLFAEVETPSDADDAAPHANTHENTNHNTNENPNENENKTEKEHRPESDN
-199 QISQMNTDSFS
+199 
-210 GKMSHT
+210 
-216 DLTDGSSQAK
+216 SSA
-226 NAPSQVNTKHYTL
+226 
-239 NINKNDNRLSGDG
+239 
-252 GNPALPAGTA
+252 ALPTGTA
-262 IQPAQPGDSHDSDA
+262 VEHAQSANHDCADD
-276 HHLSDT
+276 HHLGNHGVDQDH
-282 GEHQSNSKE
+282 GG
-291 VKSEERRVVGSEER
+291 EERRQDF
-305 RVKSEESNGSAAMS
+305 A
-319 EQAEQS
+319 Q
-325 TAGQAEQTEQ
+325 
-335 STAGQAEQ
+335 
-343 AIKEDLNQGGLHRTN
+343 
-358 DRNFRASESNDKL
+358 
-371 AYLLPSAAENHLD
+371 
-384 NSVASEK
+384 
-391 TGEGFDAP
+391 
-399 PTLERSGTEH
+399 
-409 RGGAVTSPSLL
+409 
-420 RSEGDWGSEV
+420 
-430 EPSLAKEG
+430 
-438 RGGLKTS
+438 
-445 SEQGEESEERREK
+445 
-458 LEETSSKDSTTQ
+458 
-470 QAVEGVRGE
+470 
-479 AFPSE
+479 E
-484 YDGIPYDDLVS
+484 YDGISYEAITN

-524 CDDNRDWIKA
+524 CDDNATWIKQ

-543 SRAFATVDSACNRK
+543 KRAFTTVDSACQRK
-557 QANRMPSIVR
+557 QSHRMPMIVR
-567 KAVSLCQDEQARGR
+567 KAISLCQEERARGK
-581 AANYDTDD
+581 AADYDADE
-589 FGDIANP
+589 FGDILNP

-605 MPQKLPKLIKLL
+605 MPQKLPRLIRLL
-617 ISKTP
+617 VSKTP
-622 KIYQPAVAQAV
+622 VIYQPAVSQAV
-633 FPPLGA
+633 FPALA
-639 HLCDTR
+639 SHLCDTR

-674 QPINHI
+674 QPINRI

-685 LRDAEQRAR
+685 ARDAQQRER
-694 ERAWKDECNS
+694 ERAWKDECNR
-704 KGANKDRRDRPEGL
+704 KGSNKDKRERPEGL

-738 AENHFLY
+738 AERHFLY

-818 ISRISFATIERRPCG
+818 VSRISFATIERRPCG
-833 SAMPIYGTYDAAFDE
+833 SEIPVYGSYDASFDE

-873 KKLVEENAEFARLS
+873 RKLMEENAEFARLS

-910 YVANGMKWEKAIED
+910 YVANGMKWEKSIED
-924 FIRWSERYDLWCK
+924 FVRWSERYDLWCK

-952 EKVSRTAPNGPK
+952 DKVSRTAPNGPK
-964 NLLTLLPEEFTM
+964 NLLSLLPDEFTVD
-976 EDYMKVRRA
+976 DYVKVRRA
-985 EGFDND
+985 QGFDND
-991 DLKRIKGAL
+991 NARRIRDAIH
-1000 KQWVFRGY
+1000 QWVHRGY
-1008 VVKIESA
+1008 VAKVE
-1015 EDGAEDGK
+1015 GADTDTD
-1023 SCDGYSYSSIFRK
+1023 SPIFRK
-1036 LNFLKH
+1036 VKG

>member
-12 RAVQVCTPSLFHQA
+12 REVQVCTPELFHQA
-26 TRSSR
+26 TKSSR

-50 ISQEDYDTMK
+50 IGQEDYDTMK

-95 KDHIPDPRGYWEEKR
+95 KDHIPNPKGYWEVKSE
-110 KELRVKNPTV
+110 ELRVKNPSA

-139 FIIPDGMDLAR
+139 FTIPDGMDLAQ
-150 AQRWMSEQLE
+150 AQKWMSQQLGDE
-160 DAEYDVCV
+160 EYDVCV

-180 DYILYI
+180 DYILFI
-186 NEAELFKDRANLP
+186 NESELF
-199 QISQMNTDSFS
+199 
-210 GKMSHT
+210 G
-216 DLTDGSSQAK
+216 
-226 NAPSQVNTKHYTL
+226 
-239 NINKNDNRLSGDG
+239 
-252 GNPALPAGTA
+252 
-262 IQPAQPGDSHDSDA
+262 
-276 HHLSDT
+276 
-282 GEHQSNSKE
+282 
-291 VKSEERRVVGSEER
+291 VKSEERRVKNSNVSAPQLNNQHLIDNNQNNKGNDETNRLSGNGGNPAVSPGSPAEHAQPADTNH
-305 RVKSEESNGSAAMS
+305 SDDNHIGDNG
-319 EQAEQS
+319 
-325 TAGQAEQTEQ
+325 G
-335 STAGQAEQ
+335 
-343 AIKEDLNQGGLHRTN
+343 NQGNGGMETEK
-358 DRNFRASESNDKL
+358 NF
-371 AYLLPSAAENHLD
+371 PM
-384 NSVASEK
+384 
-391 TGEGFDAP
+391 
-399 PTLERSGTEH
+399 
-409 RGGAVTSPSLL
+409 
-420 RSEGDWGSEV
+420 
-430 EPSLAKEG
+430 
-438 RGGLKTS
+438 
-445 SEQGEESEERREK
+445 
-458 LEETSSKDSTTQ
+458 
-470 QAVEGVRGE
+470 
-479 AFPSE
+479 E
-484 YDGIPYDDLVS
+484 YDGIPYSSITS

-534 VIPTFGEEK
+534 ILPTFGEEQK
-543 SRAFATVDSACNRK
+543 RAFTTVDSACQRK
-557 QANRMPSIVR
+557 QSHRMPMIVR
-567 KAVSLCQDEQARGR
+567 KAISLCQQEQARGK
-581 AANYDTDD
+581 AEDYDADE
-589 FGDIANP
+589 FGDILNP

-605 MPQKLPKLIKLL
+605 MPQKLPRLIRLL
-617 ISKTP
+617 VSKTP
-622 KIYQPAVAQAV
+622 AIYQPAVSQAV
-633 FPPLGA
+633 FPALA
-639 HLCDTR
+639 SHLCDTR
-645 FRYIDNVE
+645 FRYVDNVE

-674 QPINHI
+674 QPINRI

-685 LRDAEQRAR
+685 ARDAEQRER
-694 ERAWKDECNS
+694 ERVWKDECNR
-704 KGANKDRRDRPEGL
+704 KGSNKDKRERPEGL

-738 AENHFLY
+738 AERHFLY

-757 KGKTNQHF
+757 KGKTNQHL

-818 ISRISFATIERRPCG
+818 VSRISFATIERRPCG
-833 SAMPIYGTYDAAFDE
+833 SEIPVYGTYDAAFDE
-848 ELKPYIDNLL
+848 ELKPFIENLL

-873 KKLVEENAEFARLS
+873 RKLMEENAEFARLS

-910 YVANGMKWEKAIED
+910 YVANGMKWEKPIED
-924 FIRWSERYDLWCK
+924 FVRWSERYDLWCK

-952 EKVSRTAPNGPK
+952 DKMSRTAPNGPK
-964 NLLTLLPEEFTM
+964 NLLSLLPDEFTVD
-976 EDYMKVRRA
+976 DYVKVRRA
-985 EGFDND
+985 QGFDND
-991 DLKRIKGAL
+991 NAKRIRDAIH
-1000 KQWVFRGY
+1000 QWVHRGY
-1008 VVKIESA
+1008 VAKVE
-1015 EDGAEDGK
+1015 GADADTD
-1023 SCDGYSYSSIFRK
+1023 SPIFRK
-1036 LNFLKH
+1036 VKG

>member
-12 RAVQVCTPSLFHQA
+12 REVQVCTPELFHQA
-26 TRSSR
+26 TKSSR

-50 ISQEDYDTMK
+50 IGQEDYDTMK

-95 KDHIPDPRGYWEEKR
+95 KDHIVDPTGWWKAKSE
-110 KELRVKNPTV
+110 ELRVKNPQV
-120 LERILL
+120 LARILL

-139 FIIPDGMDLAR
+139 FVMPEGMNLAE
-150 AQRWMSEQLE
+150 AQKWMSQQLGDE
-160 DAEYDVCV
+160 EYDVCV

-180 DYILYI
+180 DYILFI
-186 NEAELFKDRANLP
+186 DEARLFAEVETPSDADDAAPHANTHENTNHNTNENE
-199 QISQMNTDSFS
+199 
-210 GKMSHT
+210 
-216 DLTDGSSQAK
+216 
-226 NAPSQVNTKHYTL
+226 
-239 NINKNDNRLSGDG
+239 NKTEKEHRPESDNS
-252 GNPALPAGTA
+252 PAALPDSPAA
-262 IQPAQPGDSHDSDA
+262 EHAQPANHDCADD
-276 HHLSDT
+276 HHL
-282 GEHQSNSKE
+282 G
-291 VKSEERRVVGSEER
+291 
-305 RVKSEESNGSAAMS
+305 
-319 EQAEQS
+319 
-325 TAGQAEQTEQ
+325 
-335 STAGQAEQ
+335 
-343 AIKEDLNQGGLHRTN
+343 
-358 DRNFRASESNDKL
+358 
-371 AYLLPSAAENHLD
+371 NHGVD
-384 NSVASEK
+384 QDH
-391 TGEGFDAP
+391 G
-399 PTLERSGTEH
+399 
-409 RGGAVTSPSLL
+409 
-420 RSEGDWGSEV
+420 
-430 EPSLAKEG
+430 
-438 RGGLKTS
+438 
-445 SEQGEESEERREK
+445 GEEKRQ
-458 LEETSSKDSTTQ
+458 DFAQ
-470 QAVEGVRGE
+470 
-479 AFPSE
+479 E
-484 YDGIPYDDLVS
+484 YDGISYEAITS

-524 CDDNRDWIKA
+524 CDDNAMWIKQ

-543 SRAFATVDSACNRK
+543 KRAFTTVDSACQRK
-557 QANRMPSIVR
+557 QSHRMPMIVR
-567 KAVSLCQDEQARGR
+567 KAISLCQEERARGK
-581 AANYDTDD
+581 AADYDADE
-589 FGDIANP
+589 FGDILSP

-605 MPQKLPKLIKLL
+605 MPQKLPRLIRLL
-617 ISKTP
+617 VSKTP
-622 KIYQPAVAQAV
+622 AIYQPAVSQAV
-633 FPPLGA
+633 FPALA
-639 HLCDTR
+639 SHLCDTR

-674 QPINHI
+674 QPINRI

-685 LRDAEQRAR
+685 ARDAEQRER
-694 ERAWKDECNS
+694 ERAWKDECNR
-704 KGANKDRRDRPEGL
+704 KGSNKDKRERPEGL

-738 AENHFLY
+738 AERHFLY

-818 ISRISFATIERRPCG
+818 VSRISFATIERRPCG
-833 SAMPIYGTYDAAFDE
+833 SEIPVYGSYDAAFDE

-873 KKLVEENAEFARLS
+873 RKLMEENAEFARLS

-910 YVANGMKWEKAIED
+910 YVANGMKWEKSIED
-924 FIRWSERYDLWCK
+924 FVRWSERYDLWCK

-952 EKVSRTAPNGPK
+952 DKVSRTAPNGPK
-964 NLLTLLPEEFTM
+964 NLLSLLPDEFTM
-976 EDYMKVRRA
+976 DDYVKVRRA
-985 EGFDND
+985 QGFDND
-991 DLKRIKGAL
+991 NAKRIRDAMH
-1000 KQWVFRGY
+1000 QWVHRGY
-1008 VVKIESA
+1008 VAKVE
-1015 EDGAEDGK
+1015 GADTDTD
-1023 SCDGYSYSSIFRK
+1023 SPIFRK
-1036 LNFLKH
+1036 VKFLKG

>member
-12 RAVQVCTPSLFHQA
+12 REVQVCTPELFHQA
-26 TRSSR
+26 TKSSR

-50 ISQEDYDTMK
+50 IGQEDYDTMK

-95 KDHIPDPRGYWEEKR
+95 KDHIADPKGWWKAKSE
-110 KELRVKNPTV
+110 ELRVKNPQV
-120 LERILL
+120 LARILL

-139 FIIPDGMDLAR
+139 FVMPEDMNLAE
-150 AQRWMSEQLE
+150 AQKWMSQQLGDE
-160 DAEYDVCV
+160 EYDVCV

-180 DYILYI
+180 DYILFI
-186 NEAELFKDRANLP
+186 DEARLFAEVETPSDADDAAPHANTYENTNHDRADDYHLGN
-199 QISQMNTDSFS
+199 
-210 GKMSHT
+210 H
-216 DLTDGSSQAK
+216 
-226 NAPSQVNTKHYTL
+226 
-239 NINKNDNRLSGDG
+239 G
-252 GNPALPAGTA
+252 GN
-262 IQPAQPGDSHDSDA
+262 Q
-276 HHLSDT
+276 
-282 GEHQSNSKE
+282 EH
-291 VKSEERRVVGSEER
+291 G
-305 RVKSEESNGSAAMS
+305 
-319 EQAEQS
+319 
-325 TAGQAEQTEQ
+325 
-335 STAGQAEQ
+335 
-343 AIKEDLNQGGLHRTN
+343 
-358 DRNFRASESNDKL
+358 
-371 AYLLPSAAENHLD
+371 
-384 NSVASEK
+384 
-391 TGEGFDAP
+391 
-399 PTLERSGTEH
+399 
-409 RGGAVTSPSLL
+409 
-420 RSEGDWGSEV
+420 
-430 EPSLAKEG
+430 
-438 RGGLKTS
+438 
-445 SEQGEESEERREK
+445 GEEK
-458 LEETSSKDSTTQ
+458 Q
-470 QAVEGVRGE
+470 QDFAQ
-479 AFPSE
+479 E
-484 YDGIPYDDLVS
+484 YDGIPYEAITS

-524 CDDNRDWIKA
+524 CDDNATWIKQ

-543 SRAFATVDSACNRK
+543 KRAFTTVDSACQRK
-557 QANRMPSIVR
+557 QSHRMPMIVR
-567 KAVSLCQDEQARGR
+567 KAISLCQEERARGK
-581 AANYDTDD
+581 ADDYDADD
-589 FGDIANP
+589 FGDILNP

-605 MPQKLPKLIKLL
+605 MPQKLPRLIRLL
-617 ISKTP
+617 VSKTP
-622 KIYQPAVAQAV
+622 AIYQPAVSQAV
-633 FPPLGA
+633 FPALA
-639 HLCDTR
+639 SHLCDTR

-674 QPINHI
+674 QPINRI

-685 LRDAEQRAR
+685 ARDAQQRER
-694 ERAWKDECNS
+694 ERAWKDECNR
-704 KGANKDRRDRPEGL
+704 KGSNKDKRERPEGL

-738 AENHFLY
+738 AERHFLY

-818 ISRISFATIERRPCG
+818 VSRISFATIERRPCG
-833 SAMPIYGTYDAAFDE
+833 SEIPVYGSYDASFDE

-873 KKLVEENAEFARLS
+873 RKLMEENAEFARLS

-910 YVANGMKWEKAIED
+910 YVANGMKWEKSIED
-924 FIRWSERYDLWCK
+924 FVRWSERYDLWCK

-952 EKVSRTAPNGPK
+952 DKVSRTAPNGPK
-964 NLLTLLPEEFTM
+964 NLLSLLPDEFTM
-976 EDYMKVRRA
+976 DDYVKVRRA
-985 EGFDND
+985 QGFDND
-991 DLKRIKGAL
+991 NARRIRDAIH
-1000 KQWVFRGY
+1000 QWVHRGY
-1008 VVKIESA
+1008 VAKVE
-1015 EDGAEDGK
+1015 GADTDTD
-1023 SCDGYSYSSIFRK
+1023 SPIFRK
-1036 LNFLKH
+1036 VKFLKG

>member
-12 RAVQVCTPSLFHQA
+12 REVQVCTPELFHQA
-26 TRSSR
+26 AGSSR

-50 ISQEDYDTMK
+50 IGQEDYDTMK

-95 KDHIPDPRGYWEEKR
+95 KDHIADPRGWWKAKSE
-110 KELRVKNPTV
+110 ELRVKNPQV
-120 LERILL
+120 LARILL

-139 FIIPDGMDLAR
+139 FVMPEGMNLAE
-150 AQRWMSEQLE
+150 AQKWMSQQLGDE
-160 DAEYDVCV
+160 EYDVCV

-180 DYILYI
+180 DYILFI
-186 NEAELFKDRANLP
+186 DEARLFAEVETPSDADDAAPHANTHENTNHNTNENENKTEKEHRPESDN
-199 QISQMNTDSFS
+199 
-210 GKMSHT
+210 
-216 DLTDGSSQAK
+216 SSA
-226 NAPSQVNTKHYTL
+226 
-239 NINKNDNRLSGDG
+239 
-252 GNPALPAGTA
+252 ALPAG
-262 IQPAQPGDSHDSDA
+262 PAAEHAQSANHDRADD
-276 HHLSDT
+276 HHLGNHGVDQDP
-282 GEHQSNSKE
+282 GG
-291 VKSEERRVVGSEER
+291 EERRQDF
-305 RVKSEESNGSAAMS
+305 A
-319 EQAEQS
+319 Q
-325 TAGQAEQTEQ
+325 
-335 STAGQAEQ
+335 
-343 AIKEDLNQGGLHRTN
+343 
-358 DRNFRASESNDKL
+358 
-371 AYLLPSAAENHLD
+371 
-384 NSVASEK
+384 
-391 TGEGFDAP
+391 
-399 PTLERSGTEH
+399 
-409 RGGAVTSPSLL
+409 
-420 RSEGDWGSEV
+420 
-430 EPSLAKEG
+430 
-438 RGGLKTS
+438 
-445 SEQGEESEERREK
+445 
-458 LEETSSKDSTTQ
+458 
-470 QAVEGVRGE
+470 
-479 AFPSE
+479 E
-484 YDGIPYDDLVS
+484 YDGISYEAITS

-524 CDDNRDWIKA
+524 CDDNATWIKQ

-543 SRAFATVDSACNRK
+543 KRAFTTVDSACQRK
-557 QANRMPSIVR
+557 QSHRMPMIVR
-567 KAVSLCQDEQARGR
+567 KAISLCQQEQARGK
-581 AANYDTDD
+581 AADYDADE
-589 FGDIANP
+589 FGDILNP

-605 MPQKLPKLIKLL
+605 MPQKLPRLIRLL
-617 ISKTP
+617 VSKTP
-622 KIYQPAVAQAV
+622 VIYQPAVSQAV
-633 FPPLGA
+633 FPALA
-639 HLCDTR
+639 SHLCDTR
-645 FRYIDNVE
+645 FRYVDNVE

-674 QPINHI
+674 QPINRI
-680 MADIR
+680 IADIR
-685 LRDAEQRAR
+685 ERDAQQRER
-694 ERAWKDECNS
+694 ERAWKDECNR
-704 KGANKDRRDRPEGL
+704 KGSNKDKRERPEGL

-738 AENHFLY
+738 AERHFLY

-818 ISRISFATIERRPCG
+818 VSRISFATIERRPCG
-833 SAMPIYGTYDAAFDE
+833 SEIPVYGSYDASFDE

-858 KARGLVDCPQALRLA
+858 KARGLVDCPQALKLA
-873 KKLVEENAEFARLS
+873 RKLMEENAEFARLS

-910 YVANGMKWEKAIED
+910 YVANGMKWEKSIED
-924 FIRWSERYDLWCK
+924 FVRWSERYDLWCK

-952 EKVSRTAPNGPK
+952 DKVSRTAPNGPK
-964 NLLTLLPEEFTM
+964 NLLSLLPDEFTM
-976 EDYMKVRRA
+976 DDYVKVRRA
-985 EGFDND
+985 QGFDND
-991 DLKRIKGAL
+991 NAKRIRDAIH
-1000 KQWVFRGY
+1000 QWVHRGY
-1008 VVKIESA
+1008 VAKVE
-1015 EDGAEDGK
+1015 GADTDTD
-1023 SCDGYSYSSIFRK
+1023 SPIFRK
-1036 LNFLKH
+1036 VKG